1 MYDKPN
7 FKRMIALIDEVFATR
22 NDPDQLQV
30 NEKAIKKL
38 NKIHEATLSEHSTAD
53 GPAVWVLL
61 IPTTASIMNDF
72 LSGKISEQGILDNTP
87 LKTDYQTIYLCS
99 ATALP
104 EFRGKGITKKICL
117 DAIAKI
123 KETHKIDSL
132 FVWSFT
138 KEGAELARKIA
149 KECDLPLMEK

>member
-1 MYDKPN
+1 ML
-7 FKRMIALIDEVFATR
+7 ALIDEIFATR

-30 NEKAIKKL
+30 NEKAMKKL
-38 NKIHEATLSEHSTAD
+38 NKIHEATLSEYSTED

-61 IPTTASIMNDF
+61 IPTTTAIMNDF
-72 LSGKISEQGILDNTP
+72 LSGKISEQGILDRTP
-87 LKTDYQTIYLCS
+87 LNAPYETIYLCS

-104 EFRGKGITKKICL
+104 EFRGKGITKKLCL
-117 DAIAKI
+117 DAIAGI
-123 KETHKIDSL
+123 RETNKIDSL

-149 KECDLPLMEK
+149 KECGVPLKEK